1 MENKKSSNNNSEIN
15 IKKLNDFIDEIERDN
30 VEYAKYLKK
39 KNAEWNLKNVSFV
52 DVAKA
57 NYVKALVVCGVIAAA
72 TASIT
77 IPTTLDIK
85 NAIDDYKEDEALK
98 KATNDIK
105 KELDVIIKDATYL
118 KPDAKNNFIVYEE
131 IADYINNCADK
142 DKAIFT
148 LYNTYGQKEGAPIY
162 NGITDKTIKCLKN
175 SNGERYDG
183 LDDYIQEL
191 GVKDLNEYEEMMTAK
206 VLYEYKYGQDISSS
220 RGGK

>member
-1 MENKKSSNNNSEIN
+1 MENNSKVNVEE
-15 IKKLNDFIDEIERDN
+15 LNDFIDEIERDN
-30 VEYAKYLKK
+30 IEYAKYLRRRSVK
-39 KNAEWNLKNVSFV
+39 WNLKNASII
-52 DVAKA
+52 DIAKT
-57 NYVKALVVCGVIAAA
+57 NYARAIVVCGVIAAA
-72 TASIT
+72 TTSI
-77 IPTTLDIK
+77 
-85 NAIDDYKEDEALK
+85 AITATAEAKGVIDEYKEDKEVK
-98 KATNDIK
+98 KATTDVK
-105 KELDVIIKDATYL
+105 KELDVIIKEATYL
-118 KPDAKNNFIVYEE
+118 KPDDKNSFIVYEE